1 MPDRLK
7 INGNDLELDGNK
19 VGRLFDITTFQRRDL
34 LELFNKANDFDL
46 EMELER
52 ERNKN
57 D

>member
-7 INGNDLELDGNK
+7 INGNDIELGGEK
-19 VGRLFDITTFQRRDL
+19 IARLFDLSSIARS
-34 LELFNKANDFDL
+34 ELQKLFDKANDFDL